1 MTNIGVFDSGLGGLS
16 VLNKLV
22 KSHKANYFYLGDN
35 KRVPYG
41 SKSKEEIIRYSNE
54 IVKFLEKF
62 KIDFYVVACNTISV
76 NSLDFLRENFGK
88 KFISITEMG
97 IKSALEEEGDAY
109 LLATKATVE
118 THVYKKKIEEKS
130 DKIVTEVKA
139 PLLVDLIENGQI
151 SGIDIDK
158 AIIEYLKIANKEKI
172 KNIILGCTHYPIIEK
187 QIEKNLT
194 YDANIID
201 PAIYLC
207 ENLNFKENE
216 KTEVKVFMTDVNPI
230 TQKMTNRI
238 MGKDVNI
245 IKAIL

>member
-41 SKSKEEIIRYSNE
+41 SKSKDEIIRYSNE

-62 KIDFYVVACNTISV
+62 DIDFYVVACNTISV
-76 NSLDFLRENFGK
+76 NSLNFLRENFNK

-97 IKSALEEEGDAY
+97 IKSVLEEEGDVY
-109 LLATKATVE
+109 LLATKATVN
-118 THVYKKKIEEKS
+118 THVYKEKIEKQS
-130 DKIVTEVKA
+130 NKTVTEVMA
-139 PLLVDLIENGQI
+139 PRLVDLIEEGDT
-151 SGIDIDK
+151 SGPNLDK
-158 AIIEYLKIANKEKI
+158 NIKGYLKIANNKKI

-187 QIEKNLT
+187 EIEKNLT

-201 PAIYLC
+201 PSIYLC
-207 ENLNFKENE
+207 KKLIFKENE
-216 KTEVKVFMTDVNPI
+216 NTKVKIFMTDINPI
-230 TQKMTNRI
+230 TQEMTNKI
-238 MGKDVNI
+238 MGKNI
-245 IKAIL
+245 NISKAIL